1 MSGQRG
7 CRRRIDAGEFD
18 QPPDQPWQGSPARAD
33 REVGI
38 FQHDLAHRGLESRR
52 NVQIGKSILAG
63 EVGEPWHRSGAEVFD
78 VRRQAPPGIGVERC
92 AADLCEIAELT
103 EKGGEV

>member
-1 MSGQRG
+1 MTGQRG
-7 CRRRIDAGEFD
+7 RRRRVDAGEFD
-18 QPPDQPWQGSPARAD
+18 QPPDQPRQGSPARAD
-33 REVGI
+33 REVGV
-38 FQHDLAHRGLESRR
+38 FQHDVAHRALESRR
-52 NVQIGKSILAG
+52 NVQIGKPIVAD
-63 EVGEPWHRSGAEVFD
+63 EVGEPWHGSGAEVLD